1 LVNGNWKGWEGYVLI
16 GNFVDLKRAI
26 IVYMKQLS
34 DIIKEKIQNEI
45 NVGRYPFKYSYEQFQ
60 NDTNNYKEL
69 IGSVKLLNNDLR
81 TDLNF
86 EAEYFDFIINK
97 NTQLILSL
105 REYFQVSE
113 KAEKDYSTS
122 EYSYNVIN
130 HFWMIFTVISNN
142 YISLKDLFLN
152 CKDYQGKVLFRNT
165 IELTELCI
173 SILGDEEF
181 YNFFKKEN
189 NVNHSS
195 KNYQTLK
202 FDSIKKKSN
211 KIIQEIKK
219 LPKNNIDKELWD
231 EYLKMRDEYYDDT
244 SQHIHSNFF
253 NLMLNSH
260 IPLKNYKDL
269 DLSESLVH
277 NLTGI
282 ISSKTK
288 KNIEHVILYDSISYM
303 ILMILLV
310 DNHKLHFS
318 KLDYKTN
325 YLIILSANNWELLK
339 SRKKH

>member
-1 LVNGNWKGWEGYVLI
+1 VN
-16 GNFVDLKRAI
+16 GNFVDLKEVI
-26 IVYMKQLS
+26 MFMKKLS
-34 DIIKEKIQNEI
+34 DIIKEKIQQEI
-45 NVGRYPFKYSYEQFQ
+45 ISGRYPFKYSYEQFQ
-60 NDTNNYKEL
+60 MDANNYKEL
-69 IGSVKLLNNDLR
+69 TDSVKLLNTELR
-81 TDLNF
+81 TDLDF
-86 EAEYFDFIINK
+86 EVEYFDFIINK

-105 REYFQVSE
+105 REYFQISE

-152 CKDYQGKVLFRNT
+152 GKDYQGKVLFRNT

-189 NVNHSS
+189 NINHPS
-195 KNYQTLK
+195 KNYQTIK

-219 LPKNNIDKELWD
+219 LPNNNIDKELWD
-231 EYLKMRDEYYDDT
+231 EYLKMRDEYYDDA
-244 SQHIHSNFF
+244 SKHIHSNFF

-260 IPLKNYKDL
+260 IPLKNFGEL

-282 ISSKTK
+282 ISSKTE
-288 KNIEHVILYDSISYM
+288 KNIEQVILYDSISYM

-325 YLIILSANNWELLK
+325 YLTILSANNWELLK
-339 SRKKH
+339 FRKKH

>member
-1 LVNGNWKGWEGYVLI
+1 
-16 GNFVDLKRAI
+16 
-26 IVYMKQLS
+26 MKQLS

-45 NVGRYPFKYSYEQFQ
+45 NSGRYPFKYSYEQFL
-60 NDTNNYKEL
+60 NDSNNYNEL
-69 IGSVKLLNNDLR
+69 TNSIKLFNDELKK
-81 TDLNF
+81 DLDF

-152 CKDYQGKVLFRNT
+152 GKDYQGKVLFRNT

-173 SILGDEEF
+173 GILGDKEF

-189 NVNHSS
+189 NVNHPS

-219 LPKNNIDKELWD
+219 LPNNNIDKELWD
-231 EYLKMRDEYYDDT
+231 EYLKMRDEYYDDA

-260 IPLKNYKDL
+260 IPLKNYGEL

-288 KNIEHVILYDSISYM
+288 KNIEQVILYDSISYM

-325 YLIILSANNWELLK
+325 YLIILSANSWELLK
-339 SRKKH
+339 FRKKH

>member
-1 LVNGNWKGWEGYVLI
+1 ME
-16 GNFVDLKRAI
+16 
-26 IVYMKQLS
+26 QLS
-34 DIIKEKIQNEI
+34 TIIKEKIQREI
-45 NVGRYPFKYSYEQFQ
+45 NSGRYPFHYSYEQFQ
-60 NDTNNYKEL
+60 NDTDNYNEL
-69 IGSVKLLNNDLR
+69 IDSVKLLNNELRKDL
-81 TDLNF
+81 DF
-86 EAEYFDFIINK
+86 EAEYFNFIINK

-105 REYFQVSE
+105 REYFQVSG
-113 KAEKDYSTS
+113 KAEKDYSTN

-142 YISLKDLFLN
+142 YISLKELFLN
-152 CKDYQGKVLFRNT
+152 GKDYQGKVLFRNT

-181 YNFFKKEN
+181 YYFFKKEN
-189 NVNHSS
+189 NVNHPT

-202 FDSIKKKSN
+202 YDKIKRASN
-211 KIIQEIKK
+211 KIIEEIKK
-219 LPKNNIDKELWD
+219 LPNNNIDKELWD

-244 SQHIHSNFF
+244 SKHSHSNFF

-260 IPLKNYKDL
+260 IALKDNGDL

-282 ISSKTK
+282 INSKTK
-288 KNIEHVILYDSISYM
+288 KNIEQVILYDSISYM

-310 DNHKLHFS
+310 ENHKLHFS

-325 YLIILSANNWELLK
+325 YLTILSANNWELLK
-339 SRKKH
+339 FRKQY